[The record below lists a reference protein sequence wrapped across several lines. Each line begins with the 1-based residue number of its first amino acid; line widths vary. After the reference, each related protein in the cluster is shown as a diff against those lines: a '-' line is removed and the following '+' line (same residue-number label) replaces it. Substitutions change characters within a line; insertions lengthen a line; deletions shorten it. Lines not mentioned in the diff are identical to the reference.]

1 MRATSGITAGYL
13 KFFYNIMQ
21 IPLFTVK
28 PDRAF
33 LFGWWK
39 RVEARRV
46 AAEN

>member
-1 MRATSGITAGYL
+1 MLTGVCSFLMA
-13 KFFYNIMQ
+13 
-21 IPLFTVK
+21 LFTVK